1 MFVNIFHN
9 KSGLGSWNLN
19 TDKESFISYNLHM
32 SVVFQQGLII
42 ITWYNQCRKYR
53 AVYLFWVVYIF
64 SSCGA
69 WYGTEQSDVNPK
81 QFQIWSG
88 FTWTFLFRFENPVDL
103 LFLQRFLAST
113 VISECLL
120 QWTPLLSWWRVEWIL
135 SLQIFGAADAN
146 WWTLMDVSGETQ
158 ISNNFK
164 ARGANYHWP
173 RIKNSPT
180 ETSLVVQ
187 WLRLR
192 ASTQGVQF
200 NLRSHVLCSTTKE
213 NKKQQ

>member
-1 MFVNIFHN
+1 MQEIQSCLSLLGRVYFLFLWCLVWNWTKWCQPKTVPNLIWFH
-9 KSGLGSWNLN
+9 LN
-19 TDKESFISYNLHM
+19 
-32 SVVFQQGLII
+32 
-42 ITWYNQCRKYR
+42 
-53 AVYLFWVVYIF
+53 
-64 SSCGA
+64 
-69 WYGTEQSDVNPK
+69 
-81 QFQIWSG
+81 
-88 FTWTFLFRFENPVDL
+88 FLFRFENPVDL